1 MTIDMYNLSLT
12 THSPDQTRRLGQLIG
27 GLARGNDLFLL
38 KGNLGTGKTHLVQ
51 GIAFGLGIKEY
62 ACSPSF
68 MIARE
73 YHGRLAL
80 FHLDLYRLDHIEEI
94 AGLGLDE
101 YFHAD
106 AVCAIEWAD
115 KGIGVLPQDNLT
127 IELERLPG
135 DIRKI
140 TFIPQGTRYVEMAG
154 LLKDTLSQ
162 DRETLWKLP

>member
-1 MTIDMYNLSLT
+1 MTKFTVT
-12 THSPDQTRRLGQLIG
+12 THNPEETRRLGRFIG
-27 GLARGNDLFLL
+27 GLARGNDLYLL

-80 FHLDLYRLDHIEEI
+80 YHLDLYRLDRIEEI
-94 AGLGLDE
+94 TDLGLDE
-101 YFHAD
+101 YFHPD

-115 KGIGVLPQDNLT
+115 KGSDVLPQDNLA
-127 IELERLPG
+127 IEFEHLPG

-140 TFIPQGTRYVEMAG
+140 TFLPQGTRYLELAG
-154 LLKDTLSQ
+154 LLRDVLSQ
-162 DRETLWKLP
+162 DREVLWKLS

>member
-1 MTIDMYNLSLT
+1 MTKFTVT
-12 THSPDQTRRLGQLIG
+12 THNPEQTRQLGRFMG
-27 GLARGNDLFLL
+27 GLARGNDLYLL

-80 FHLDLYRLDHIEEI
+80 YHLDLYRLDRIEEI
-94 AGLGLDE
+94 IDLGLDE
-101 YFHAD
+101 YFRAD

-115 KGIGVLPQDNLT
+115 KGSGVLPQDNLT
-127 IELERLPG
+127 IDREHLPA
-135 DIRKI
+135 DLREI
-140 TFIPQGTRYVEMAG
+140 TFLPQGTRYVELSG

-162 DRETLWKLP
+162 DGEVSWKLP